1 MCGAA
6 GFVLDGG
13 MPFAP
18 SNRVSLPTPKR
29 RGPVWLF
36 VLAASLAISLT
47 GLAQQRS
54 DSGASGEWETLEGCT
69 LVSGATID
77 GDSFHVHHE
86 DREYI
91 FRLYFVDAPETD
103 ARLSRRMVD
112 QAAYFGISSND
123 IARGGELATE
133 FTRNELGAG
142 EFTILTRWQN
152 AMGRSSL
159 ARFYAIVFVH
169 EENLAEQL
177 VKNGLARIYGYRAN
191 WPGGPRST
199 TFINQLKHLE
209 LVARG
214 ENRGLWDAK
223 KFTRVGDAENEDE
236 IATNSKPPST
246 TLNPSLLD
254 INSASDPELQKLPG
268 IGKVLAGRIIAHRPF
283 KTVEEL
289 DEVPGIG
296 RKTMAKLRPLVRVEL
311 DDQ

>member
-1 MCGAA
+1 M
-6 GFVLDGG
+6 
-13 MPFAP
+13 
-18 SNRVSLPTPKR
+18 
-29 RGPVWLF
+29 
-36 VLAASLAISLT
+36 
-47 GLAQQRS
+47 
-54 DSGASGEWETLEGCT
+54 
-69 LVSGATID
+69 
-77 GDSFHVHHE
+77 
-86 DREYI
+86 
-91 FRLYFVDAPETD
+91 
-103 ARLSRRMVD
+103 
-112 QAAYFGISSND
+112 
-123 IARGGELATE
+123 
-133 FTRNELGAG
+133 
-142 EFTILTRWQN
+142 
-152 AMGRSSL
+152 
-159 ARFYAIVFVH
+159 
-169 EENLAEQL
+169 
-177 VKNGLARIYGYRAN
+177 YGYRAN

>member
-1 MCGAA
+1 MPLAPDNRIA
-6 GFVLDGG
+6 FVQ
-13 MPFAP
+13 PI
-18 SNRVSLPTPKR
+18 R
-29 RGPVWLF
+29 RFIAWLG
-36 VLAASLAISLT
+36 VLAASLAVSLT

-54 DSGASGEWETLEGCT
+54 DSGASGEWETLEGCS
-69 LVSGATID
+69 LVPGAAID
-77 GDSFHVHHE
+77 GDSFHVRHD

-91 FRLYFVDAPETD
+91 FRLYFVDALETD
-103 ARLSRRMVD
+103 TQLSQRMVD

-133 FTRNELGAG
+133 FTRTELGAG
-142 EFTILTRWQN
+142 GFTILTRWQN

-177 VKNGLARIYGYRAN
+177 VKNGLARIYGLRAN
-191 WPGGPRST
+191 WPGGPRSA

-209 LVARG
+209 LVARS
-214 ENRGLWDAK
+214 EERSLWDAK
-223 KFTRVGDAENEDE
+223 KFTRVGNAENEDE

-246 TLNPSLLD
+246 TSNPSLLD

-283 KTVEEL
+283 NTVEEL
-289 DEVPGIG
+289 NDVPGIG
-296 RKTMAKLRPLVRVEL
+296 RKTMAKLRPIVRVAQSES
-311 DDQ
+311 DQ